1 MTIDTIGS
9 ATAARPVDRSAA
21 HTAASDT
28 AAAQG
33 ARAPAIAVDTV
44 NAVKG
49 AAAVPTLDQ
58 VSQAVSKLNKSPQA
72 QAQGLEF
79 SIDQDS
85 KRTIVKVVDTNTKEV
100 LRQIPS
106 PEALEI
112 AKSLEA
118 KSGTG
123 LLLKQ
128 TA

>member
-1 MTIDTIGS
+1 MTIDTLGS
-9 ATAARPVDRSAA
+9 ATSPRPVDRATAGTEPAAVSA
-21 HTAASDT
+21 
-28 AAAQG
+28 G
-33 ARAPAIAVDTV
+33 ARAPASPVDTV

-58 VSQAVSKLNKSPQA
+58 VEQAVSKLNKSPQA
-72 QAQGLEF
+72 QSQGLEF
-79 SIDQDS
+79 SIDNDT
-85 KRTIVKVVDTNTKEV
+85 KRTVVKVVDQSTKEV

-118 KSGTG
+118 SENKG
-123 LLLKQ
+123 LLIKQ